1 MAYIVPG
8 SMRVPGS
15 ALNPYTEA
23 QVEGALNI
31 LEQEAGLSEETM
43 ATLRQAV
50 ESGMSRRRD
59 AAAAQQAIASAGY
72 SMLQMMAPQGSTSQD
87 LTGVVQGAGT
97 PEQQAQAQAQA
108 VQQAHQAGIAMQM
121 GAVPSMGGVPP
132 APMMMPGVEN
142 PYAAFAGMI
151 PRNVKPPSSKRQQ
164 LTVEEAAEIYK
175 LRPGRG
181 EARNGGLVHCRLL
194 APKYGVTPKTIRDV
208 WSGRTWAEATRH
220 LWTEEEKV
228 AREKAKSK
236 GAKQSDSED
245 GDAGPAEAGGESEGA
260 AQQKRAKSDVSP
272 SGPADE
278 SSAKKAKS
286 ADKSANGWIQQ
297 SVAPG
302 AKGGGTAEAG
312 AAQAVVAA
320 QNAESEESAR

>member
-1 MAYIVPG
+1 MAFIVPG
-8 SMRVPGS
+8 TLRTSSS

-72 SMLQMMAPQGSTSQD
+72 SMLQMISPQGSTSQE
-87 LTGVVQGAGT
+87 LAGVVSAVHGTGT
-97 PEQQAQAQAQA
+97 PEQQVQAQA
-108 VQQAHQAGIAMQM
+108 VQHAHQAGVHAMQM
-121 GAVPSMGGVPP
+121 GVVSSMPP
-132 APMMMPGVEN
+132 APMVVPGVEN
-142 PYAAFAGMI
+142 PYAAFAGMVH

-181 EARNGGLVHCRLL
+181 DARQGGLVHCRLL

-228 AREKAKSK
+228 QREKAKTK

-245 GDAGPAEAGGESEGA
+245 GDAGGDDDSS
-260 AQQKRAKSDVSP
+260 AQQKRGKSDVSP

-278 SSAKKAKS
+278 GSAKKAKTAANS
-286 ADKSANGWIQQ
+286 AKASAQQ
-297 SVAPG
+297 SDTPAVKG
-302 AKGGGTAEAG
+302 ASTGAVQSAIAVQTADAGEA
-312 AAQAVVAA
+312 
-320 QNAESEESAR
+320 AR